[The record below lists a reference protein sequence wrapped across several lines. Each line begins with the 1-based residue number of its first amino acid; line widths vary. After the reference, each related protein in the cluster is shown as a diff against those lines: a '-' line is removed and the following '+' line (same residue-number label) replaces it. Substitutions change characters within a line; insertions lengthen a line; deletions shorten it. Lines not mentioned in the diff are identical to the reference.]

1 MAMMVVMMV
10 VMIQLGT
17 TSGARYFLPDNL
29 DNKTGILFAGGSF
42 WLSW

>member
-1 MAMMVVMMV
+1 MAMMV

-17 TSGARYFLPDNL
+17 TSGARYFLQNNL
-29 DNKTGILFAGGSF
+29 DDKIGILFARGSF